1 MKQIIDDKGNK
12 LKNHFR
18 VGDSIIVNDK
28 EAMANYNRQLENVKK
43 IKSLESEV
51 EILKQLVQKVLDDKG
66 SSESR

>member
-18 VGDSIIVNDK
+18 VDDSIIVNDK

-51 EILKQLVQKVLDDKG
+51 EILKQLVQKVLDDK
-66 SSESR
+66 SSS